1 MNTALKKPLAL
12 LLIVAL
18 LLSAAVPAFAVPA
31 QTQTIATLSADRPDF
46 LEVLDAIYNN
56 PLLRVVFAPLL
67 LAVQIIYNISVWLAM
82 R

>member
-1 MNTALKKPLAL
+1 MIATLKKPLTV

-18 LLSAAVPAFAVPA
+18 LLSAAVPAFAVSA
-31 QTQTIATLSADRPDF
+31 DTQTIVAASADRPDF

-56 PLLRVVFAPLL
+56 PVLRVVFAPLL
-67 LAVQIIYNISVWLAM
+67 IAVQIIYNISVWLAM